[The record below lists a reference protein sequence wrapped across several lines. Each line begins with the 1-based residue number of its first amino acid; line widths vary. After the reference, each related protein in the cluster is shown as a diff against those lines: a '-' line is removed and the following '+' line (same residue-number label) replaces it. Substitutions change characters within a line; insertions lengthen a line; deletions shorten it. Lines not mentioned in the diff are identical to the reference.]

1 MKILGENGIGKF
13 LKVFLQ
19 ICFWGGIV
27 LLIALPLIAQI
38 AKVHLNASIYMIYP
52 NGIVLLV
59 IVKQFIGQFDSLK
72 NKNPFCIE
80 NSKRLKN
87 CCIASLIETVL
98 LIIDLLYMI
107 FLAKSD
113 DIFVLLVMVFMIIL
127 FTGVSIAFY
136 ILSELIKQ
144 ATEYKNEKFI
154 VLGPSP
160 AKISKISNNYRHRL
174 AIKCKNSKSVR
185 RMLNDILQ
193 KIAKMKE
200 YKEVTVGIDLNPYD
214 MN

>member
-38 AKVHLNASIYMIYP
+38 AKVHLNASIYVIYP

-113 DIFVLLVMVFMIIL
+113 DIFVLLVMIL
-127 FTGVSIAFY
+127 FIGVSIAFY

-144 ATEYKNEKFI
+144 ATEYKNE
-154 VLGPSP
+154 
-160 AKISKISNNYRHRL
+160 
-174 AIKCKNSKSVR
+174 
-185 RMLNDILQ
+185 NDLTI
-193 KIAKMKE
+193 
-200 YKEVTVGIDLNPYD
+200 
-214 MN
+214 

>member
-1 MKILGENGIGKF
+1 M
-13 LKVFLQ
+13 
-19 ICFWGGIV
+19 

-38 AKVHLNASIYMIYP
+38 AKVHLNASIYVIYP

-72 NKNPFCIE
+72 NKNQFCIE

-87 CCIASLIETVL
+87 CCIASLVETAL

-107 FLAKSD
+107 FLVKSE

-127 FTGVSIAFY
+127 FIGVAIAFY

-144 ATEYKNEKFI
+144 ATEYKNE
-154 VLGPSP
+154 
-160 AKISKISNNYRHRL
+160 
-174 AIKCKNSKSVR
+174 
-185 RMLNDILQ
+185 NDLTI
-193 KIAKMKE
+193 
-200 YKEVTVGIDLNPYD
+200 
-214 MN
+214 

>member
-1 MKILGENGIGKF
+1 MEILGEKGIGKILKIF
-13 LKVFLQ
+13 LKV
-19 ICFWGGIV
+19 CFWGGIAV
-27 LLIALPLIAQI
+27 LIILPFLLQM
-38 AKVHLNASIYMIYP
+38 VGLRFNASAFVIYP
-52 NGIVLLV
+52 NGMTLLV
-59 IVKQFIGQFDSLK
+59 IVRQFIGQFDSLK

-107 FLAKSD
+107 FLAQSD

-144 ATEYKNEKFI
+144 ATEYKNE
-154 VLGPSP
+154 
-160 AKISKISNNYRHRL
+160 
-174 AIKCKNSKSVR
+174 
-185 RMLNDILQ
+185 NDLTI
-193 KIAKMKE
+193 
-200 YKEVTVGIDLNPYD
+200 
-214 MN
+214 

>member
-38 AKVHLNASIYMIYP
+38 AKVHLNASIYVIYP

-107 FLAKSD
+107 F
-113 DIFVLLVMVFMIIL
+113 MIIL
-127 FTGVSIAFY
+127 FIGVSIAFY

-144 ATEYKNEKFI
+144 ATEYKNE
-154 VLGPSP
+154 
-160 AKISKISNNYRHRL
+160 
-174 AIKCKNSKSVR
+174 
-185 RMLNDILQ
+185 NDLTI
-193 KIAKMKE
+193 
-200 YKEVTVGIDLNPYD
+200 
-214 MN
+214 

>member
-1 MKILGENGIGKF
+1 MKILGEIGIGKF

-38 AKVHLNASIYMIYP
+38 AKVHLNASIYVIYP

-87 CCIASLIETVL
+87 CCIASLVETAL

-107 FLAKSD
+107 FLVKSE

-127 FTGVSIAFY
+127 FIGVSIAFY

-144 ATEYKNEKFI
+144 ATEYKKE
-154 VLGPSP
+154 
-160 AKISKISNNYRHRL
+160 
-174 AIKCKNSKSVR
+174 
-185 RMLNDILQ
+185 NDLTI
-193 KIAKMKE
+193 
-200 YKEVTVGIDLNPYD
+200 
-214 MN
+214 

>member
-38 AKVHLNASIYMIYP
+38 AKVHLNASIYVIYP

-87 CCIASLIETVL
+87 CCIASLVETAL
-98 LIIDLLYMI
+98 LIIDLL
-107 FLAKSD
+107 FLVKSE

-127 FTGVSIAFY
+127 FIGVAIAFY

-144 ATEYKNEKFI
+144 ATEYKNE
-154 VLGPSP
+154 
-160 AKISKISNNYRHRL
+160 
-174 AIKCKNSKSVR
+174 
-185 RMLNDILQ
+185 NDLTI
-193 KIAKMKE
+193 
-200 YKEVTVGIDLNPYD
+200 
-214 MN
+214 

>member
-19 ICFWGGIV
+19 ICFCGGIV
-27 LLIALPLIAQI
+27 LLIVLPLIAQI
-38 AKVHLNASIYMIYP
+38 AKVHLNASIYVIYP

-113 DIFVLLVMVFMIIL
+113 IFVLLVMVFMIIL
-127 FTGVSIAFY
+127 FIGVSIAFY

-144 ATEYKNEKFI
+144 ATEYKNE
-154 VLGPSP
+154 
-160 AKISKISNNYRHRL
+160 
-174 AIKCKNSKSVR
+174 
-185 RMLNDILQ
+185 NDLTI
-193 KIAKMKE
+193 
-200 YKEVTVGIDLNPYD
+200 
-214 MN
+214 

>member
-38 AKVHLNASIYMIYP
+38 AKVHLNASIY
-52 NGIVLLV
+52 GIVLLV

-113 DIFVLLVMVFMIIL
+113 DIFVLLVMIFMIIL
-127 FTGVSIAFY
+127 FIGVSIAFY

-144 ATEYKNEKFI
+144 ATEYKNE
-154 VLGPSP
+154 
-160 AKISKISNNYRHRL
+160 
-174 AIKCKNSKSVR
+174 
-185 RMLNDILQ
+185 NDLTI
-193 KIAKMKE
+193 
-200 YKEVTVGIDLNPYD
+200 
-214 MN
+214 

>member
-38 AKVHLNASIYMIYP
+38 AKVHLNASIYVIYP

-98 LIIDLLYMI
+98 LIIDLLVMI
-107 FLAKSD
+107 
-113 DIFVLLVMVFMIIL
+113 FMIIL
-127 FTGVSIAFY
+127 FIGVSIAFY

-144 ATEYKNEKFI
+144 ATEYKNE
-154 VLGPSP
+154 
-160 AKISKISNNYRHRL
+160 
-174 AIKCKNSKSVR
+174 
-185 RMLNDILQ
+185 NDLTI
-193 KIAKMKE
+193 
-200 YKEVTVGIDLNPYD
+200 
-214 MN
+214 

>member
-1 MKILGENGIGKF
+1 M
-13 LKVFLQ
+13 
-19 ICFWGGIV
+19 

-38 AKVHLNASIYMIYP
+38 AKVHLNASIYVIYP

-87 CCIASLIETVL
+87 CCIASLVETAL

-107 FLAKSD
+107 FLVKSE

-127 FTGVSIAFY
+127 FIGVAIAFY

-144 ATEYKNEKFI
+144 ATEYKNE
-154 VLGPSP
+154 
-160 AKISKISNNYRHRL
+160 
-174 AIKCKNSKSVR
+174 
-185 RMLNDILQ
+185 NDLTI
-193 KIAKMKE
+193 
-200 YKEVTVGIDLNPYD
+200 
-214 MN
+214 